1 MGCHFLLQGI
11 FPTQGS
17 NPHLLHWQQDSL
29 PLSHH
34 GSLSCGVESYCLNLQ
49 FSNDVWCWTAFHSL
63 LAIHVFYSVR
73 AMLRS
78 FAYFL
83 IRLFSCSWV
92 LRVLCIF
99 WVTVIYQMLSFG
111 IFCPV
116 CGLPSHSF
124 DIVTEVFNFN
134 EVQLINSFFHG
145 SCLWCYTWKIITI
158 LKVI

>member
-1 MGCHFLLQGI
+1 MWKCSCLENPRDGGAWWAAVYGVAKSR
-11 FPTQGS
+11 TQ
-17 NPHLLHWQQDSL
+17 LKQ
-29 PLSHH
+29 
-34 GSLSCGVESYCLNLQ
+34 LSCSSSSSSS
-49 FSNDVWCWTAFHSL
+49 SNDVWCWTSFHSL

-73 AMLRS
+73 SMLRS
-78 FAYFL
+78 FAYFF
-83 IRLFSCSWV
+83 IRLFSCYWV

-99 WVTVIYQMLSFG
+99 WMTVIYQMLSFE

-116 CGLPSHSF
+116 CGLPSHFF

-145 SCLWCYTWKIITI
+145 SCLWCCTWKVITI